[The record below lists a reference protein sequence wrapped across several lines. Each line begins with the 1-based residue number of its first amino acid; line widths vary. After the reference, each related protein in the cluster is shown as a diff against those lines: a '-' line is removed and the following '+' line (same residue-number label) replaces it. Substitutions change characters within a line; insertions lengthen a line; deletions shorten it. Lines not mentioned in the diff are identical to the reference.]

1 MDIKKQIEY
10 WINSSEDDLETAGL
24 LIKNNKILFGLF
36 LCHLCIEKAIKAH
49 VVRCT
54 GNVPPRIHNLSFLI
68 EKTDLALSE
77 SQLLLCDTLMF
88 YQLEGRYPGLNPRIP
103 SKRKSEGILTH
114 TNDFFKWLKAKL

>member
-49 VVRCT
+49 FVRCT

-88 YQLEGRYPGLNPRIP
+88 YQLEGRYPGFNPKIP
-103 SKRKSEGILTH
+103 SKIKSEDILTK
-114 TNDFFKWLKAKL
+114 TKDLFQWLKTKL

>member
-24 LIKNNKILFGLF
+24 LIRNQKILFGLF

-54 GNVPPRIHNLSFLI
+54 GNLPPKIHNLSFLI

-88 YQLEGRYPGLNPRIP
+88 YQLEGRYPGYYPKIP
-103 SKRKSEGILTH
+103 SKIKSKDILNQTK
-114 TNDFFKWLKAKL
+114 DLFQWLKAKL

>member
-1 MDIKKQIEY
+1 MDIKKQTEY

-24 LIKNNKILFGLF
+24 LIKNQKILFGLF

-54 GNVPPRIHNLSFLI
+54 GNVPHKIHNLSFLI

-88 YQLEGRYPGLNPRIP
+88 YQLEGRYPGFNPKIP
-103 SKRKSEGILTH
+103 SKIKSEDILTH
-114 TNDFFKWLKAKL
+114 TKDLFQWLKAKL

>member
-10 WINSSEDDLETAGL
+10 WINSSGDDLETAGL
-24 LIKNNKILFGLF
+24 LIQNNKILFGLF

-54 GNVPPRIHNLSFLI
+54 GNVPPKIHNLSFLI

-88 YQLEGRYPGLNPRIP
+88 YQLEG
-103 SKRKSEGILTH
+103 
-114 TNDFFKWLKAKL
+114 